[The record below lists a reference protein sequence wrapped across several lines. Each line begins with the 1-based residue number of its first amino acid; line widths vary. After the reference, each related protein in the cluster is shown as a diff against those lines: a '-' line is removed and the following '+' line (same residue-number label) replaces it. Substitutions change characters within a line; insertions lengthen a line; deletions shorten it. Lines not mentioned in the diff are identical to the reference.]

1 MDGASKSS
9 GMFARLLVAER
20 PRCHD
25 SKGPHLRPNSV
36 EGENMY
42 RPQNLRIPG
51 PTVVPQAVLAAS
63 ARPMINHRGPEF
75 AALLA
80 ALTRALQDFL
90 RTGGDVLT
98 LTASGSGAME
108 AAVANT
114 LSRGDKVLVFINGS
128 FGDRFY
134 AICKAYGVDA
144 RRIDVTL
151 GRAVDPDLVREEL
164 AKEKGK
170 DGAKAV
176 LIQHNETSTGVLNPI
191 KEISEVVR
199 ESGKL
204 FIVDSVSGA
213 GAAELEIDEW
223 GIDVCMTAS
232 QKAWGA
238 PPGVSI
244 VTMSE
249 RAWKFYEKSDLPK
262 SYFDL
267 AAAKAALEKGST
279 PATPAVSV
287 YIALQEALRL
297 MAEEGLEAMH
307 RRHQNLAR
315 ATRRGLQALNL
326 ALFADEAHA
335 SPAVTAFR
343 PPTRVDARNLI
354 RVLRDDYDTIVA
366 GGQGKLDGQLVR
378 VGHLGFVT
386 IQDILNF
393 FSALE
398 LALRDFNQPVEPGQA
413 ISAALKA
420 YGETTQPTRP
430 GARNNHRA
438 DAVGSR
444 R

>member
-1 MDGASKSS
+1 
-9 GMFARLLVAER
+9 
-20 PRCHD
+20 
-25 SKGPHLRPNSV
+25 
-36 EGENMY
+36 MY

-90 RTGGDVLT
+90 RTQGDVLT

-108 AAVANT
+108 AAIANT
-114 LSRGDKVLVFINGS
+114 LSRGDKVLVFINGA
-128 FGDRFY
+128 FGERFY
-134 AICKAYGVDA
+134 AICKAYGVEA

-151 GRAVDPDLVREEL
+151 GRAVEPDLVRDEL

-170 DGAKAV
+170 DGAKAI

-249 RAWKFYEKSDLPK
+249 RGRAGQARRSARPRGSPRLRDVAGHPELLQCPRAR
-262 SYFDL
+262 
-267 AAAKAALEKGST
+267 AARFQSAGRAGSGDRRGAPRVCGERPAADAFGRSRRR
-279 PATPAVSV
+279 SS
-287 YIALQEALRL
+287 
-297 MAEEGLEAMH
+297 GH
-307 RRHQNLAR
+307 RWEPSLAR
-315 ATRRGLQALNL
+315 LARTTSRGA
-326 ALFADEAHA
+326 ACPSFTW
-335 SPAVTAFR
+335 P
-343 PPTRVDARNLI
+343 
-354 RVLRDDYDTIVA
+354 
-366 GGQGKLDGQLVR
+366 
-378 VGHLGFVT
+378 
-386 IQDILNF
+386 IL
-393 FSALE
+393 
-398 LALRDFNQPVEPGQA
+398 
-413 ISAALKA
+413 
-420 YGETTQPTRP
+420 
-430 GARNNHRA
+430 
-438 DAVGSR
+438 SR
-444 R
+444 RTASCCSANAARSERRPACRRPISHRGWRTSTR

>member
-1 MDGASKSS
+1 MRRASPEEKSP
-9 GMFARLLVAER
+9 V
-20 PRCHD
+20 
-25 SKGPHLRPNSV
+25 
-36 EGENMY
+36 Y

-90 RTGGDVLT
+90 RTQGDVLT

-114 LSRGDKVLVFINGS
+114 LSRGDRVVIFVNGA
-128 FGDRFY
+128 FGERFVS
-134 AICKAYGVDA
+134 ICKAYGVDA
-144 RRIDVTL
+144 RRVDVPH
-151 GRAVDPDLVREEL
+151 GRAVEPDLVREEL

-170 DGAKAV
+170 ESAKAV
-176 LIQHNETSTGVLNPI
+176 LLQHNETSTGVVNPL

-204 FIVDSVSGA
+204 LIVDSISGA
-213 GAAELEIDEW
+213 GACELEIDEW
-223 GIDVCMTAS
+223 GIDVCVTGS

-244 VTMSE
+244 ITMSE
-249 RAWKFYEKSDLPK
+249 RAWKAYEKSDLPK
-262 SYFDL
+262 AYFDL
-267 AAAKAALEKGST
+267 AAYKAALEKGAT

-287 YIALQEALRL
+287 YIALQESLRL
-297 MAEEGLEAMH
+297 MAEEGLEAIL
-307 RRHQNLAR
+307 RRHRDIAR
-315 ATRRGLQALNL
+315 ATRRGIQAVNL
-326 ALFADEAHA
+326 SLFADEAHA

-366 GGQGKLDGQLVR
+366 GGQGKLEGQLVR

-386 IQDILNF
+386 MTDMVAF

-413 ISAALKA
+413 IAAALKA
-420 YGETTQPTRP
+420 YAESTAQPARP
-430 GARNNHRA
+430 GARAAGRTE
-438 DAVGSR
+438 AVGSR

>member
-1 MDGASKSS
+1 
-9 GMFARLLVAER
+9 
-20 PRCHD
+20 
-25 SKGPHLRPNSV
+25 
-36 EGENMY
+36 MY

-90 RTGGDVLT
+90 RTQGDVLT
-98 LTASGSGAME
+98 LTSSGSGAME
-108 AAVANT
+108 AGIANT
-114 LSRGDKVLVFINGS
+114 LSRGDKALVFINGA
-128 FGDRFY
+128 FGERFY
-134 AICKAYGVDA
+134 AICKAYGVEA

-151 GRAVDPDLVREEL
+151 GRAVDPDLVRDEL

-170 DGAKAV
+170 DAAKAV

-238 PPGVSI
+238 PPGVAI

-267 AAAKAALEKGST
+267 GAAKAALEKGST

-297 MAEEGLEAMH
+297 MAEEGLEAIL

-315 ATRRGLQALNL
+315 ATRRGVQALNL
-326 ALFADEAHA
+326 TLFADEAHA

-366 GGQGKLDGQLVR
+366 GGQGKLEGQLVR

-413 ISAALKA
+413 IAAALRA
-420 YGETTQPTRP
+420 YAESAPQPTRP
-430 GARNNHRA
+430 GARAGARA
-438 DAVGSR
+438 DTVGTR